1 MKKKQIKLKYPLDE
15 NGLDYFK
22 HITDTSDDVKE
33 CLKDLYSSPKTKLSN
48 IDEKQEYTFKIVDEF
63 LDKKDILDNWVLI
76 KYITDKFRHS
86 RDIESNKLKQEIYS
100 VLVSKLED
108 ALCSSNDVIVNYLAK

>member
-1 MKKKQIKLKYPLDE
+1 MKKKQRKLKYPLDE
-15 NGLDYFK
+15 NGVDYFQ
-22 HITDTSDDVKE
+22 HLENISDDVKE
-33 CLKDLYSSPKTKLSN
+33 CMKDLYSQPKTKLSN

-108 ALCSSNDVIVNYLAK
+108 ALCSSNDVIVNYLTK